1 MRGTRSRSPVGSVTS
16 IPRMRQFSIESL
28 RSVPRRELRVVNTSS
43 PPERSRLVE
52 QEIESDFEE
61 MEEEE
66 SRCQSVEDCEKEA
79 GGWREDG
86 LYSPIQFASGD
97 EEEEEGEAT
106 GNVDLRRGNS
116 TNDSGYSS
124 YHPDSDTASDDEI
137 PAGWE
142 EAAGYTTTT
151 TTHKQFSKAT
161 ISHISLD
168 PSQDAIH
175 YLHSERQESSYI
187 SNLLRS
193 HPFDEW
199 SEWRMSVTKLLK
211 IPEEEPLTTETTG
224 PHTPPQTPTA
234 QNTTAETQKS
244 PSRRR
249 SLFNFAKLREKTPL
263 LKRKSVLW

>member
-1 MRGTRSRSPVGSVTS
+1 M
-16 IPRMRQFSIESL
+16 
-28 RSVPRRELRVVNTSS
+28 
-43 PPERSRLVE
+43 E

-61 MEEEE
+61 MEDE
-66 SRCQSVEDCEKEA
+66 CEPVA
-79 GGWREDG
+79 SDQQLDQQMDVHGWREDG
-86 LYSPIQFASGD
+86 LQ
-97 EEEEEGEAT
+97 EEEGI
-106 GNVDLRRGNS
+106 GNVDLKRGNS

-137 PAGWE
+137 PLGWE
-142 EAAGYTTTT
+142 ESAGYNTTTIDDKHLTNT
-151 TTHKQFSKAT
+151 TV
-161 ISHISLD
+161 SHISLD

-199 SEWRMSVTKLLK
+199 SEWRKSVTKLLM
-211 IPEEEPLTTETTG
+211 IPEEDSLLQS
-224 PHTPPQTPTA
+224 PHPVTPPQTPTA
-234 QNTTAETQKS
+234 SGKLATETQKS

-249 SLFNFAKLREKTPL
+249 SLFNFSRLKDLRAPL